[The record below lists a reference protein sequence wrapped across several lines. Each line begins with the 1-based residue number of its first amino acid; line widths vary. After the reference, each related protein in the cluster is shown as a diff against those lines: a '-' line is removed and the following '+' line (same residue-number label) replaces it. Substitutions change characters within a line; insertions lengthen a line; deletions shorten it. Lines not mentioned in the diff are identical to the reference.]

1 MFITKRILIITGVIV
16 AIVMLATGTGL
27 AYAFTALGQQTAAN
41 AHLSATASAVV
52 AVPSPKTGAH
62 KITGVIQ
69 SLSTASFVILAGK
82 NKKAITVN
90 VDTTTKYTHT
100 GKTAVFSDLQ
110 VGQIVAIMGTVD
122 AKAKTVQA
130 TGVVISPKRVQVQPT
145 TTPAV
150 NPTVT
155 ATP

>member
-27 AYAFTALGQQTAAN
+27 AYAFTALGQQTAHAN
-41 AHLSATASAVV
+41 LNATATAVV
-52 AVPSPKTGAH
+52 VPSPKTGAH
-62 KITGVIQ
+62 KIAGVIQ
-69 SLSTASFVILAGK
+69 SLSTTSFVVLAGK

-90 VDTTTKYTHT
+90 VDATTKYTHT
-100 GKTAVFSDLQ
+100 GKAAAFSDLQ
-110 VGQIVAIMGTVD
+110 VGQTVAIMGTVD

-130 TGVVISPKRVQVQPT
+130 TGVVISPKGVQVQPT
-145 TTPAV
+145 TTPTV